1 MNKYIKIAGLL
12 LIIVMMLFNARVYA
26 QIPPASNPVCVYC
39 GASLPNGVH
48 AANCPYAVKAS
59 GAGLA
64 LPMPSLDIKGMIV
77 GAVFQNLLNSVFS
90 SSSPAAPKGPTP
102 AQEAA
107 MAAQQAA
114 AQQAAEAQRLKQEQ
128 DQAEYDKMMQSYKQ
142 LDDSKD
148 ITAKPL
154 DGGIGLDFKTLD
166 GDAENQTTEARK
178 QFENLKVPVVTPP
191 PAAPNGEATQFF
203 GDTMPEADLQTL
215 VDPESNPNVVDLRDA
230 KKFVAEKK
238 EKDNSGIVTL
248 LNTILNQDQGG
259 PIIIKQSCTDLG
271 VKLKSYT
278 NQREQFQKT
287 IALAES
293 ELEVWETANRNA
305 LMNQAK
311 DGLEYFVG
319 EYLEALTNRGKAAE
333 RLQGIFD
340 KNMSQMMSEG
350 IDVGTLQTKIQH
362 LKDISTIGK
371 IAELKTNMN
380 DWQAFMKDGMS
391 SFVKSLTESN
401 SEMKDVM
408 EDPLMQ
414 TYFETEK
421 PELNAMLDLTKI
433 VASAGIFG
441 KWVAKKMPIVATVE
455 ISIKTLYN
463 GTDWLLSFNRISKAK
478 KILGGVLD
486 TARFIQNNIDNT
498 YASLRDCS
506 K

>member
-12 LIIVMMLFNARVYA
+12 LIIVMMLFNANVYA
-26 QIPPASNPVCVYC
+26 QIPAASNPVCVYC
-39 GASLPNGVH
+39 GTPLPNGVH
-48 AANCPYAVKAS
+48 SASCPYAVKAS
-59 GAGLA
+59 KPGLA

-90 SSSPAAPKGPTP
+90 SSPSAPKGPTP
-102 AQEAA
+102 AQQAA

-128 DQAEYDKMMQSYKQ
+128 EQAEYDKMMQSYKL
-142 LDDSKD
+142 LDDSKE
-148 ITAKPL
+148 IQAKPL
-154 DGGIGLDFKTLD
+154 ESGIGLDFKTLD

-178 QFENLKVPVVTPP
+178 QFENLKIPIVTPP
-191 PAAPNGEATQFF
+191 PTAPIGGATQFF

-230 KKFVAEKK
+230 KKFVTEKK
-238 EKDNSGIVTL
+238 EKDHSQIVTL

-271 VKLKSYT
+271 VKLKNYT

-305 LMNQAK
+305 MMDQVK

-319 EYLEALTNRGKAAE
+319 QYLEALTNRGKAAE

-340 KNMSQMMSEG
+340 KNVAQMSGDG
-350 IDVGTLQTKIQH
+350 IDVATLQTKIQH
-362 LKDISTIGK
+362 LKDISTAGK
-371 IAELKTNMN
+371 IAELTTNMN
-380 DWQAFMKDGMS
+380 DWQTFMKDGMS
-391 SFVKSLTESN
+391 SFVKSLTASN
-401 SEMKDVM
+401 NEMKDVM
-408 EDPLMQ
+408 DDPMMQ

-441 KWVAKKMPIVATVE
+441 KWVARKMPIVATLD
-455 ISIKTLYN
+455 ISIKTIYN
-463 GTDWLLSFNRISKAK
+463 GTAWLSSFNRISKAK
-478 KILGGVLD
+478 KILGGVLE
-486 TARFIQNNIDNT
+486 TAKFIQNNIDNT
-498 YASLRDCS
+498 YAALSDCS